1 MKPIIDKISLS
12 YNLLE
17 CYLSLLQIKTIENVV
32 KGLISLEVQSLEKL
46 SIFFL
51 SNFHKIFLLS
61 KWILKNEIIIQY
73 PNVEHEK
80 FTISIRVSF
89 DQHII

>member
-17 CYLSLLQIKTIENVV
+17 CYLSLLQMKTMENVV
-32 KGLISLEVQSLEKL
+32 KRSHFVRGSKSREIVY
-46 SIFFL
+46 IFL

-61 KWILKNEIIIQY
+61 KWILKNEIIVQH
-73 PNVEHEK
+73 PSVKHEN
-80 FTISIRVSF
+80 FTISIGVSF
-89 DQHII
+89 DQHMI